1 MVGDIG
7 KLAYQEGF
15 SKKLEALRPSAA
27 SPEAQEQKRVAQE
40 FASFLIL
47 EVLKAMRASIPQGG
61 LFEDESLQKDIF
73 TTLADTEIS
82 RAMARRDDL
91 GLSKMVER
99 ALEGINRQPFR
110 ELKAQSP
117 ADGVISSGFGLR
129 ADPLKKAERFHQGV
143 DIAAPAGSPIR
154 AVAPGKVVHSGWAE
168 GYGYL
173 VALDHGNGMVTRYGH
188 NAVNLV
194 SLGEEVSAGQ
204 QIAMVGGT
212 GRSTGPHLHF
222 EVLIE
227 GQPVDPVSTFGGSPS
242 SWNLRIKS

>member
-7 KLAYQEGF
+7 KSAYQDVF
-15 SKKLEALRPSAA
+15 SKKLEALQPSAA
-27 SPEAQEQKRVAQE
+27 SPEAQERRKVAQE
-40 FASFLIL
+40 FASFMIL

-99 ALEGINRQPFR
+99 ALEGINQRSSK
-110 ELKAQSP
+110 ELGAQLP
-117 ADGVISSGFGLR
+117 ADGVISSGFGFR
-129 ADPLKKAERFHQGV
+129 ADPLKRVEQFHQGV

-154 AVAPGKVVHSGWAE
+154 AVAPGNVVHSGWTE

-194 SLGEEVSAGQ
+194 SLREEVAAGQ
-204 QIAMVGGT
+204 QIAMVGST

-227 GQPVDPVSTFGGSPS
+227 GQPVDPMSAFGGLS
-242 SWNLRIKS
+242 SIWNLRAKS